1 MTDLN
6 ADSQNTAS
14 DCPVC
19 GNPLASSD
27 AVCPRCR
34 ANAAAVSAAETPSP
48 EETPKEMFPD
58 RFYEKRA
65 PVDSPYPSMTEP
77 ETSTSV
83 AKSQSGRH
91 FKLAGAA
98 LAALIALV
106 TGASYLYSGT
116 EHVNQQAKPATA
128 PLADNSLAGAAQPGI
143 INAPAGTK
151 NASIDVMGTIDAMR
165 SAMVRGELNTAR
177 QQLAMLPPGE
187 EQRADV
193 RRITDELV
201 QRERARDSA
210 LGLARACEK
219 AGDVP
224 CVLRSAGDALASD
237 VSDSEARGM
246 LLRAVTQ
253 TGATQ
258 VTAVKVNQRGDP
270 SIATH
275 RPAPEK
281 RRIRRA
287 PQIFAN
293 ETDIYGKH

>member
-6 ADSQNTAS
+6 VDSQNTAS

-27 AVCPRCR
+27 AACPRCR
-34 ANAAAVSAAETPSP
+34 ANPAAVSAAETPSP
-48 EETPKEMFPD
+48 EATPKEMFPD
-58 RFYEKRA
+58 RFYEKPA
-65 PVDSPYPSMTEP
+65 PADSPYPSMTEP

-83 AKSQSGRH
+83 SKNQSGRY

-98 LAALIALV
+98 LIALIALV
-106 TGASYLYSGT
+106 TGASYVYNGM
-116 EHVNQQAKPATA
+116 EHVNQQAKPTTA
-128 PLADNSLAGAAQPGI
+128 PLANNSLPEAAQPG
-143 INAPAGTK
+143 NVPAGTK

-201 QRERARDSA
+201 QREHARDSA

-246 LLRAVTQ
+246 LLRAVAQ
-253 TGATQ
+253 TGAAQ
-258 VTAVKVNQRGDP
+258 VTAVKVNQRDDP
-270 SIATH
+270 SIVTH

>member
-1 MTDLN
+1 MQ
-6 ADSQNTAS
+6 SER
-14 DCPVC
+14 
-19 GNPLASSD
+19 
-27 AVCPRCR
+27 RCR
-34 ANAAAVSAAETPSP
+34 ERSRDALAEGNTQRNVPL
-48 EETPKEMFPD
+48 TG
-58 RFYEKRA
+58 
-65 PVDSPYPSMTEP
+65 SMKSGLRWIRLSRQP
-77 ETSTSV
+77 QAETSTSV

-91 FKLAGAA
+91 FGLPGCPQRLDRTGYGCVSAIAA
-98 LAALIALV
+98 RSMS
-106 TGASYLYSGT
+106 AS
-116 EHVNQQAKPATA
+116 VPPP
-128 PLADNSLAGAAQPGI
+128 PLADNSPRLRSLLHHYASPS
-143 INAPAGTK
+143 TK

-165 SAMVRGELNTAR
+165 SAMVRGEASSNWPCA
-177 QQLAMLPPGE
+177 AGEDNAPMSGALP
-187 EQRADV
+187 
-193 RRITDELV
+193 TELV

-293 ETDIYGKH
+293 DTDIYGKH